1 MSRRSTSNANY
12 SVSNKNAINGRKGS
26 KYVLPTTLVTGLLA
40 DRVYVVQEMQDKY
53 RKSKEE
59 LDELVAN
66 MEGL

>member
-1 MSRRSTSNANY
+1 M
-12 SVSNKNAINGRKGS
+12 
-26 KYVLPTTLVTGLLA
+26 LPTTLVTGLLA